1 MISGVPAG
9 APVMIEVV
17 NLPQLDQNTLYEIK
31 IAKVKNPINPAVK
44 ECWIGLK
51 AFS

>member
-1 MISGVPAG
+1 MISEVPAG
-9 APVMIEVV
+9 APVVIEVV
-17 NLPQLDQNTLYEIK
+17 NIPYLDPDTLYEIK
-31 IAKVKNPINPAVK
+31 IAKVKNPINPAIK